1 MSTTVLGME
10 DTGAIFEE
18 SEKTFIELSNSQRLQ
33 IINALT
39 NSSMNLTLIA
49 KHLGINEVDT
59 WVEQSVTDQGEIL
72 LRKHSIKEMAVK

>member
-1 MSTTVLGME
+1 MDSNNISDYKGFNPNNPRKKVHGISNKL
-10 DTGAIFEE
+10 
-18 SEKTFIELSNSQRLQ
+18 FIVIDE
-33 IINALT
+33 A
-39 NSSMNLTLIA
+39 IA